1 MTERMVQ
8 IPVNRIVRDRLK
20 EMKKEESYSEYLIKL
35 TKLTEGCSLESQP
48 SDESPP
54 GDSSNVT

>member
-35 TKLTEGCSLESQP
+35 TKLTEGHSLQAQP
-48 SDESPP
+48 SDEPMS
-54 GDSSNVT
+54 GGSNG